1 MWAQPMRRTLL
12 SLILR
17 LLFLNPVSTGT
28 CPGDGQKL
36 LEQLWNQA
44 NLLQDT
50 SLLLDPYIRIQG
62 LDMSGLKQG
71 CQERPGVFPSK
82 QALQG
87 LSRTDFLRTLRTQ
100 LGQVLH
106 RLQAFQQDM
115 PDVQAW
121 GMAIR
126 YIHGIRNNIHCME
139 ELLPGSPET
148 AEPPQAGLGT
158 SPPPTRTPDAF
169 QLKLKGCRF
178 LRGFHRFMHSAK
190 QVFHEW
196 RETLRRR
203 SRRQSPRQARQ
214 RGVRR
219 ARGMQPSR
227 RGRRLVPRGQLPR

>member
-106 RLQAFQQDM
+106 RLHAFQQDM

-121 GMAIR
+121 GMATR

-139 ELLPGSPET
+139 ELLQGSPET
-148 AEPPQAGLGT
+148 AGPPQAGPGT

-190 QVFHEW
+190 QVFGEW

-214 RGVRR
+214 RGVR
-219 ARGMQPSR
+219 GMQPSR